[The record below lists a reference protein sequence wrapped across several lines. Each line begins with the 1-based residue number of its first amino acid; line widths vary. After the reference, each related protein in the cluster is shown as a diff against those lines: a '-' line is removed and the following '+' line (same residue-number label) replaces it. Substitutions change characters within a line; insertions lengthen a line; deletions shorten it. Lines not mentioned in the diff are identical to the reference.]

1 MSYLFSDIVQHLLY
15 IERHKLKDWFVYVDR
30 YLEVSIRNIFISEY
44 YSKTKL
50 IIIHDLSRFLRA
62 INKRDVVDED
72 FKGYKYVYSGYS
84 VKINDL
90 HDYVLA
96 KTKIEGMILDDKE
109 KELRKRRDEVIAYKR
124 EKSKPKT
131 QLTREDDSLQFMN
144 HIIQE
149 SSSNQHHNEQPSYPI
164 HCVDQYEPSNL
175 VRCVDQLPQYNEQ
188 PTYPQHCYEQP
199 PSYTQSYD
207 QPDTSS
213 YQSYDQP
220 Q

>member
-1 MSYLFSDIVQHLLY
+1 MSYLFSEIVQHLLY

-62 INKRDVVDED
+62 INKRDVVDDD

-90 HDYVLA
+90 HDLILA

-131 QLTREDDSLQFMN
+131 QVTREDDSLFMN
-144 HIIQE
+144 HIFN
-149 SSSNQHHNEQPSYPI
+149 SSSYQFNHNQQPTYPIHCVDQHHQEQPSYPI
-164 HCVDQYEPSNL
+164 HCVDQHHT
-175 VRCVDQLPQYNEQ
+175 EQ
-188 PTYPQHCYEQP
+188 PTYTEQPSYPQHCYEQP
-199 PSYTQSYD
+199 PSYD

-213 YQSYDQP
+213 YQSYDQ
-220 Q
+220 